1 MLSMMSRLLSV
12 TVLQGSEEPYELLLP
27 LALILFLSKGLSL
40 GFKKIKV
47 PEVVGYLV
55 GGLLLGCIFFIPNQT
70 VLTGYTMDGINDLAK
85 IGVVL
90 ILFTAGLETDLKKIK
105 AVGFASIVITILGVV
120 VPMCLGFLLAWAFK
134 AGDNVYSW
142 IYYGVILSATSV
154 SITVAAL
161 KELGKLDT
169 NVGSAIVSA
178 AILDDVIGIILL
190 SLVISLAGGDSGTT
204 YVENKGLNLFIIILV
219 MIGFFAFSFLIGQV
233 IIRFFNWMGKKW
245 PHHVRIPIFSLAFCF
260 LWAYLAEK
268 VFQIADITGGYVAG
282 LILSATSSEQYIDTR
297 TDGAARLMF
306 TPIFFASVA
315 LKMFTADLNF
325 QDTKFLIFGLCWVLV
340 GAIGKIIGAGGGAL
354 LCKFKF
360 KDSLRV
366 GIGMMARAEVL
377 IVCAQ
382 KGVDTVINSTTGETL
397 VSSEIIP
404 FTLILILITSFM
416 TPILLKITYKDE
428 LDADRESG
436 IRASGREIPQPMP
449 QDVKP
454 LSAESQDKTAEKR

>member
-1 MLSMMSRLLSV
+1 MFSNLQMAV
-12 TVLQGSEEPYELLLP
+12 TIQPGNDEPFELLLP
-27 LALILFLSKGLSL
+27 LALILFFSKGLSL

-55 GGLLLGCIFFIPNQT
+55 GGLLLGLIFFIPNQA
-70 VLTGYTMDGINDLAK
+70 VLTTYTLTGINDLAK

-105 AVGFASIVITILGVV
+105 AVGLASVVITSLGVI
-120 VPMCLGFLLAWAFK
+120 VPLALGLFVAWAFRI
-134 AGDNVYSW
+134 GDNIYSW

-154 SITVAAL
+154 SITVATL

-169 NVGSAIVSA
+169 TVGSAIVSA

-190 SLVISLAGGDSGTT
+190 SLVISLAGGESSTQ
-204 YVENKGLNLFIIILV
+204 YVSDPALNIFLIVLV
-219 MIGFFAFSFLIGQV
+219 MVGFFAFSFLFGKL
-233 IIRFFNWMGKKW
+233 IIKFFNWMGKKW

-260 LWAYLAEK
+260 LWSYLAEK
-268 VFQIADITGGYVAG
+268 FFQIADITGGYVAG

-315 LKMFTADLNF
+315 LKMFTADLNLA
-325 QDTKFLIFGLCWVLV
+325 DTKFIWFGLCWVLV
-340 GAIGKIIGAGGGAL
+340 GALGKVIGAGSGAL
-354 LCKFKF
+354 MCKFSF

-366 GIGMMARAEVL
+366 GLGMMARAEVL

-382 KGVDTVINSTTGETL
+382 KGVDTVLNSSTGETL
-397 VSSEIIP
+397 VSPEIIP
-404 FTLILILITSFM
+404 FTLLLILVTSFL
-416 TPILLKITYKDE
+416 TPILLKVSYKDE
-428 LDADRESG
+428 LDPNKENA
-436 IRASGREIPQPMP
+436 IRQTGREIPQPM
-449 QDVKP
+449 DAGKNGD
-454 LSAESQDKTAEKR
+454 SASASK